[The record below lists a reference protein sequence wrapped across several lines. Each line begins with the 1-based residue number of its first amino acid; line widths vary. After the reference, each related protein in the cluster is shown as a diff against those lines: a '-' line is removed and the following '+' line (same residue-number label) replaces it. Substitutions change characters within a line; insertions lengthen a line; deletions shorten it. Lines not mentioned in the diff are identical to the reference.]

1 MTTLYDAD
9 FYSWAKRQAEL
20 LRRRSGNEIDWDH
33 LAQEMDALGASE
45 QRELYS
51 RFVILLTHLLKW
63 SAQPDRRS
71 RSWRNTITTQRKE
84 IARHLRRNPGLR
96 AVEAVEFADAFDTAR
111 REASSETD
119 LEVDVFPAEPPFTL
133 DQAKDEAFLPE

>member
-1 MTTLYDAD
+1 MTTLYEAD

-20 LRRRSGNEIDWDH
+20 LRRRSGNEIDWDN

-45 QRELYS
+45 QRELYA
-51 RFVILLTHLLKW
+51 RFVVLLTHLLKW

-71 RSWRNTITTQRKE
+71 RSWRNTIATQRKE
-84 IARHLRRNPGLR
+84 IARHLRRNPGLK
-96 AVEAVEFADAFDTAR
+96 AVEAVEYADAFDTAR

-119 LEVDVFPAEPPFTL
+119 LDVDVFPVEPPFTI
-133 DQAKDEAFLPE
+133 DQAKDEAYLPA